1 MKGLLNILFVF
12 LGIGAMAQPK
22 DQIKVLGNARLLEQ
36 TVFGTK
42 DSATI
47 DKLFAANVTYIH
59 SSGKTETRT
68 EALNGIIHN
77 GSVYTKSAA
86 AFPYQF
92 STRGDSAV
100 VVHVFKATE
109 KKVDGTESLLN
120 LSIET
125 VWVKEKKDWKMTRR
139 QATKVQ

>member
-77 GSVYTKSAA
+77 GSVYTKSAE
-86 AFPYQF
+86 AFPYNF
-92 STRGDSAV
+92 SQRGDSAV

-109 KKVDGTESLLN
+109 KKLDGTESLLN

-125 VWVKEKKDWKMTRR
+125 VWVKEKKDWKLTRR